1 MFVVVVRRCPVSLFL
16 SPEVFSLP
24 LTMLVSGIVVCVVFF
39 YFYKCSPVFLVDSSE
54 VPKIKNRCKGTAI
67 FLNTQYLIV
76 GIS

>member
-39 YFYKCSPVFLVDSSE
+39 LGIYIPVDPFCYKHHFVLPTNAAAAFFWAKTKDSPQIDT
-54 VPKIKNRCKGTAI
+54 N
-67 FLNTQYLIV
+67 
-76 GIS
+76 